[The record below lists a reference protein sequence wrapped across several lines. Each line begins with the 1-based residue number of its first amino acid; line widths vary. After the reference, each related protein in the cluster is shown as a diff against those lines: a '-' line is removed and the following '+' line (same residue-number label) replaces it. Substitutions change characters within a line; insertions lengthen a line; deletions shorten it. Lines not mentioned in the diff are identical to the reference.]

1 MCRIFLFSVALL
13 GSVHQG
19 YAQSETG
26 GALLRGR
33 IVTGPAAAPLPEVRI
48 ALPYLRRITYTD
60 AGGEFSF
67 PELPAG
73 TQTLVIG
80 GGAVRSDTLLISI
93 AGEVVVAG
101 DLPATLNDRATSL
114 QSISIPTIALE
125 ESDGVEEEGIRAAPV
140 SGLLTAG
147 RDPFLSTA
155 AFVFGPY
162 RFQPR
167 GRSRGAQQVLINGA
181 PMNDVETTDASW
193 SLWGGLND
201 VFRGRSNTYGLV
213 PGEWAY
219 GGINGTVA
227 FDAVAARQRAQTRV
241 TYSASNRQYR
251 NRAMFTRSSGL
262 TKRGW
267 AYAVSG
273 SRRWAGEGYIP
284 GTFYDSWSGYFAGS
298 KQFSTAHSLHL
309 TAFGSTTQRG
319 KSAPVYQE
327 AADIAGSN
335 YYNPNWGYQN
345 GKVRNARVGET
356 FQPVALLTYEW
367 KPDQSFQLTATAGY
381 QQGISKNSVL
391 DWYNAPDPRPDYYR
405 NLPSTYALDGKN
417 PDEAPFYRTQQIE
430 WDHLIAINRTS
441 FQAPTAGSPL
451 ERRSLYVVGSDVE
464 KTKKWTGAINIQKVL
479 GPHMTLAGGA
489 FTIQQW
495 GENYRQLD
503 DLLDGDFYRN
513 LNQFALFNN
522 AGLAGVTQNNLDAES
537 DVVRAGD
544 RYFYN
549 FENRFSRTWVWQ
561 QLQATYNKVDFFLAG
576 SFGQSQA
583 ARNGLWRSG
592 LYAGEGESLGQSR
605 TPHFSLWSVK
615 GGITYKLD
623 GRNYFFVNGLLQ
635 QDAPLPDNVF
645 ISARSRNFIVPDV
658 VEQEISSTEAGYV
671 HHSPSLSIRAVGYA
685 TNTRK
690 GTDIKHFFLEGGG
703 ANTFVNY
710 VLTDL
715 STRNM
720 GTEIAAE
727 YKLTTAFSLTAVA
740 AIGQSFYVDNP
751 QVAIYLD
758 NFVDPTGRGG
768 FSGTEQVH
776 LKNHYLAAGP
786 QSAYSLG
793 VGYRSPK
800 YWYGNLNA
808 SFLDRNY
815 IDIAPTRRTEAAVAG
830 LEPGGAAYNSVI
842 SQERFKGAF
851 TLDLFGGKSFLLSK
865 TYKKLPRNTFLYL
878 NGGISNLLDN
888 RTIRTG
894 GFENLRLD
902 DGGQINRFPSKYFY
916 AFGRSFF
923 LNLSV
928 KI

>member
-1 MCRIFLFSVALL
+1 MHKAFLILL
-13 GSVHQG
+13 LLPG
-19 YAQSETG
+19 YQQAQAQTETG
-26 GALLRGR
+26 GSLFRGR

-60 AGGEFSF
+60 AAGEFSF
-67 PELPAG
+67 SDIPAG

-80 GGAVRSDTLLISI
+80 GGTVRSDTLLVSI
-93 AGEVVVAG
+93 KGELVNAG

-125 ESDGVEEEGIRAAPV
+125 ESDGVEEEGVRTAPV

-167 GRSRGAQQVLINGA
+167 GRSRGAQQILINGT
-181 PMNDVETTDASW
+181 PMNDVETNDASW

-201 VFRGRSNTYGLV
+201 VFRGRSNTYGLA

-227 FDAVAARQRAQTRV
+227 FDAVAARQRAQTRI

-251 NRAMFTRSSGL
+251 NRVMFTHNSGL
-262 TKRGW
+262 RKRGW
-267 AYAVSG
+267 AYSVSA
-273 SRRWAGEGYIP
+273 SRRWANKGYIP
-284 GTFYDSWSGYFAGS
+284 GTYYDSWSGYFAIS
-298 KQFSTAHSLHL
+298 KQFSPTHSLHL
-309 TAFGSTTQRG
+309 TTFGSFTERG

-345 GKVRNARVGET
+345 GEVRNARVGKT
-356 FQPVALLTYEW
+356 FQPVAMLTYEW
-367 KPDQSFQLTATAGY
+367 KRDPSFQLTASVAY
-381 QQGISKNSVL
+381 QQGVQRNTVL

-417 PDEAPFYRTQQIE
+417 PADAPFYSVQQVQ
-430 WDHLIAINRTS
+430 WDNLIAINRTS
-441 FQAPTAGSPL
+441 LQSPDGGAP
-451 ERRSLYVVGSDVE
+451 EKRSLYVVGSDVE
-464 KTKKWTGAINIQKVL
+464 QTKKWTAAINFQKIL
-479 GPHMTLAGGA
+479 GGHMTLAGGA
-489 FTIQQW
+489 FSIQQW

-503 DLLDGDFYRN
+503 DLLGGDFYRN
-513 LNQFALFNN
+513 INQFALFNN
-522 AGLAGVTQNNLDAES
+522 AGLAGVTQNNLAAAT

-549 FENRFSRTWVWQ
+549 FENQFSRTWVWQ

-576 SFGQSQA
+576 SFGQAQF
-583 ARNGLWRSG
+583 ARNGLWRNG
-592 LYAGEGESLGQSR
+592 LYAGEGESLGESK
-605 TPHFSLWSVK
+605 TPHFALWSVK

-623 GRNYFFVNGLLQ
+623 GRNYFFANGLLQ

-658 VEQEISSTEAGYV
+658 EEQQVRSTELGYV
-671 HHSPSLSIRAVGYA
+671 HHSPALSIRAVGYA
-685 TNTRK
+685 TDTRR

-715 STRNM
+715 STRNI
-720 GTEIAAE
+720 GTELAAE

-740 AIGQSFYVDNP
+740 AIGQSYYVDNP

-793 VGYRSPK
+793 IGYRSPK
-800 YWYGNLNA
+800 YWYGNLSA

-815 IDIAPTRRTEAAVAG
+815 IDIAPTRRTAAAVAG
-830 LEPGGAAYNSVI
+830 LEPGSAAYNSVI
-842 SQERFKGAF
+842 SQERFKPAF
-851 TLDLFGGKSFLLSK
+851 SLDLFAGKSFLLSK
-865 TYKKLPRNTFLYL
+865 TWKKLPRNTFLYL
-878 NGGISNLLDN
+878 NGGISNLLNSTD
-888 RTIRTG
+888 IRTG